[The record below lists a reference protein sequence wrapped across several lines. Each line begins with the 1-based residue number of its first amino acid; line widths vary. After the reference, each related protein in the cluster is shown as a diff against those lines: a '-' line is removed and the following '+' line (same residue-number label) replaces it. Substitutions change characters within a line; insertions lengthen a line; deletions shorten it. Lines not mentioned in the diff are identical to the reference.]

1 VTARGLIVAGTGTG
15 AGKTMLTAALIRAL
29 VGAGKRVAAFKTG
42 PDYIDPAHLSCALGA
57 RAAGADAINLD
68 SWAMT
73 PDTLGALIAAH
84 GRDADLVV
92 GEGVMG
98 LFDGARAPARDGFAP
113 GSTAELAH
121 ILDLPVVLVLDG
133 SGMGQSLAAT
143 ARGFVMHDSR
153 IRVSGIIVN
162 RIASEAHGRFL
173 AEAIAVALPE
183 VPVLGLVPRLAAL
196 DIPSRHLG
204 LIQAGEI
211 ADLDRRFDTAAE
223 AISSHI
229 ALDELVALARPV
241 TKSANAPAHL
251 VPPLGNRIAVA
262 RDDAFAFAYTSTL
275 DAWRAAGAE
284 ITLFS
289 PLSDEAPDS
298 HADAVYLPGGYPE
311 LHAARLASAECF
323 RAGLASAATRSA
335 FIFGECGGYM
345 TLGRTLRDAEGRVH
359 RMAGLLPVSCDF
371 SQRKL
376 HLGYRDA
383 RTLVTTPLG
392 AAGTVFAGHEFHY
405 ARVVDEDGTPM
416 FAAIDAAGRDLGTMG
431 RVSGRIAGSF
441 VHIIAQR

>member
-15 AGKTMLTAALIRAL
+15 AGKTMLTAAMIRAL
-29 VGAGKRVAAFKTG
+29 VRAGKRVAAFKTG
-42 PDYIDPAHLSCALGA
+42 PDYIDPAHLA
-57 RAAGADAINLD
+57 RAAGASAINLD
-68 SWAMT
+68 SWAMM
-73 PDTLGALIAAH
+73 PDTIGTLVAAL

-121 ILDLPVVLVLDG
+121 TLDLPVVLVVDG
-133 SGMGQSLAAT
+133 TGMGQSLAAT
-143 ARGFVMHDSR
+143 VRGFATHDSR

-162 RIASEAHGRFL
+162 RIASEAHGQFL
-173 AEAIAVALPE
+173 AEAIATALPE

-211 ADLDRRFDTAAE
+211 ADLDRRFDAAAA
-223 AISSHI
+223 AISSHV
-229 ALDELVALARPV
+229 ALDEIEALARPADAR
-241 TKSANAPAHL
+241 SNAPAHL
-251 VPPLGNRIAVA
+251 LPALGNRIAVA
-262 RDDAFAFAYTSTL
+262 RDEAFAFAYSSTL
-275 DAWRAAGAE
+275 DNWRGAGAE

-298 HADAVYLPGGYPE
+298 RADAVYLPGGYPE
-311 LHAARLASAECF
+311 LHAARLASAERF
-323 RAGLASAATRSA
+323 RAGLAGAASRGA

-405 ARVVDEDGTPM
+405 ARVVDEDGAPM
-416 FAAIDAAGRDLGTMG
+416 FAAIDAAGRDLGTAG
-431 RVSGRIAGSF
+431 RIDGRIAGSF